1 MLLRFYLFNVV
12 RGLIMYKAIVDVSK
26 GDFVKRKAE
35 HNKVYRKGDYDR
47 SLKGF
52 WLLDCD
58 DISRAI
64 LVKSNK
70 LVFTD
75 FIY

>member
-1 MLLRFYLFNVV
+1 
-12 RGLIMYKAIVDVSK
+12 MYKPIIEVSK
-26 GDFVKRKAE
+26 GDFVKRKEE
-35 HNKVYRKGDYDR
+35 HSKVYTKGEYDR

-52 WLLDCD
+52 WLLDCE

-64 LVKSNK
+64 LVKSDK

>member
-1 MLLRFYLFNVV
+1 
-12 RGLIMYKAIVDVSK
+12 MYITIKEVAK
-26 GDFVKRKAE
+26 GDFVKRKDT
-35 HNKVYRKGDYDR
+35 HNKVYRKGEYDR
-47 SLKGF
+47 SLKGY
-52 WLLDCD
+52 WLLDCE

-64 LVKSNK
+64 LIKSSK

>member
-1 MLLRFYLFNVV
+1 
-12 RGLIMYKAIVDVSK
+12 MYKPIIEVSK
-26 GDFVKRKAE
+26 GDFVKRKE
-35 HNKVYRKGDYDR
+35 GHNKVYQKGDYDR

-52 WLLDCD
+52 WLLDCE

-70 LVFTD
+70 LVFCD
-75 FIY
+75 FEY

>member
-1 MLLRFYLFNVV
+1 
-12 RGLIMYKAIVDVSK
+12 MYKPIIEVSK
-26 GDFVKRKAE
+26 GDFVKRKEE
-35 HNKVYRKGDYDR
+35 HSKVYQKGEYDR

-64 LVKSNK
+64 LVKSKK

>member
-1 MLLRFYLFNVV
+1 
-12 RGLIMYKAIVDVSK
+12 MYKPIIEVRK
-26 GDFVKRKAE
+26 GDFVKRKEE
-35 HNKVYRKGDYDR
+35 HSKVYQKGEYDR

-64 LVKSNK
+64 LVKSKK

>member
-1 MLLRFYLFNVV
+1 MDKDLEQYALL
-12 RGLIMYKAIVDVSK
+12 KDVNP
-26 GDFVKRKAE
+26 GEFVKRKAE
-35 HNKVYRKGDYDR
+35 LNKVYRKGEYDR
-47 SLKGF
+47 SLKGY

-64 LVKSNK
+64 IVKGTKPVYIN
-70 LVFTD
+70 